1 MNVQKTFLRK
11 MLPMSRLCRESG
23 ITRSV
28 MMQTATRSFGAS
40 NAYNVKSK
48 FEEAYN
54 RKMEEMHKIPPKM

>member
-1 MNVQKTFLRK
+1 